1 MKKIINLIV
10 MVLIITAIFS
20 GCSLEKSK
28 NMTNATEKTTISD
41 AVEETTKERI
51 YYNIGDTVST
61 EIVDFTLDRAELAI
75 ALNDDI
81 NDFSHY
87 FLPKEYD
94 PKEVNPNSIIA
105 SKGHTF
111 AFIEFTVKNND
122 RNSITV
128 NRFKSSNINFI
139 SAKYKNAIGST
150 VTYGSRNNGSG
161 FEFSS
166 SDVFLQVG
174 EECTYRCYVDI
185 PIESE
190 NLNDEFELTF
200 NIPEIYD
207 EVKEITYLI
216 NS

>member
-1 MKKIINLIV
+1 MKKITNLIV
-10 MVLIITAIFS
+10 MVLIISAIFS

-28 NMTNATEKTTISD
+28 NTTNATEKTTISD
-41 AVEETTKERI
+41 AVEETTKKRI

-81 NDFSHY
+81 NDSSHY

-94 PKEVNPNSIIA
+94 PKEVNFNSIIA

-161 FEFSS
+161 FES
-166 SDVFLQVG
+166 VMEGVYLQVG